1 MTVSLQEET
10 DMQENF
16 QSVDN
21 FIDEKKYCCQM
32 LLEKTT
38 LGAANDK
45 SFPTDAR
52 LIWYKV
58 DNVEYM
64 DLVRCRKT
72 SELFDMYY
80 DKYGAGAVQ
89 KIDFGYGQVSPKLW
103 GYKSKNKDDK
113 KK

>member
-45 SFPTDAR
+45 SFPTD
-52 LIWYKV
+52 LE
-58 DNVEYM
+58 NVKNESVIYTQT
-64 DLVRCRKT
+64 RC
-72 SELFDMYY
+72 
-80 DKYGAGAVQ
+80 
-89 KIDFGYGQVSPKLW
+89 
-103 GYKSKNKDDK
+103 
-113 KK
+113 